1 MASKK
6 YTICVDVGNSET
18 HLGLFEGDDLMDAWT
33 LTTPARATADEVFM
47 QLSNLGLA
55 GLDEDAFAI
64 LACVVPSL
72 MDAWTSALDSLPSV
86 SHPFVVGPGMK
97 TGLPMQV
104 NDPAEIGAD
113 RIADCVAA
121 KELYGAPVIL
131 VDLGTTTNIN
141 VIGKNGSFLGGII
154 APGMRTSAA
163 AAFSAAAQLSA
174 VSLSAPASVIGK
186 STREA
191 MQSGI
196 VLGEAS
202 RIDGLINVIEDELGY
217 QCQIVMTGSDASIIS
232 PLLAS
237 ENHVDEDLTL
247 QGLHLICQKNAK
259 KK

>member
-1 MASKK
+1 MADKK
-6 YTICVDVGNSET
+6 FTVCVDVGNTET
-18 HLGLFEGDDLMDAWT
+18 HLGLFEGDELTDAWS

-47 QLSNLGLA
+47 QLANLGLA
-55 GLDEDAFAI
+55 DLEDDAFAI
-64 LACVVPSL
+64 LACVVPALS
-72 MDAWTSALDSLPSV
+72 DAWTSALSSLPTV
-86 SHPFVVGPGMK
+86 SRPFVVGPGMK

-121 KELYGAPVIL
+121 KELYGEPVIL

-141 VIGKNGSFLGGII
+141 VIGENGSFLGGII
-154 APGMRTSAA
+154 APGMRTSAS
-163 AAFSAAAQLSA
+163 AAFNAAAQLSA

-186 STREA
+186 TTREA

-202 RIDGLINVIEDELGY
+202 RIDGLIAAIEDELGY
-217 QCQIVMTGSDASIIS
+217 DCAVVLTGSDAAIIS
-232 PLLAS
+232 PLLNS
-237 ENHVDEDLTL
+237 ENVVDEDLTL
-247 QGLHLICQKNAK
+247 QGLRLICKKNAK